1 MAEYRL
7 GCWDGD
13 CARASKHGHTEAAAN
28 SLALV
33 CAGRGFISVSANLW
47 AASVQPQTA
56 QNEYPRWEVISTDV
70 LEYLIGG
77 KLHHNV
83 RMDVTEKK
91 KESMVAWPT

>member
-1 MAEYRL
+1 MTAHAL
-7 GCWDGD
+7 P
-13 CARASKHGHTEAAAN
+13 KHGHTEAAAN
-28 SLALV
+28 SLAFV
-33 CAGRGFISVSANLW
+33 CAGRGFISVSADLW